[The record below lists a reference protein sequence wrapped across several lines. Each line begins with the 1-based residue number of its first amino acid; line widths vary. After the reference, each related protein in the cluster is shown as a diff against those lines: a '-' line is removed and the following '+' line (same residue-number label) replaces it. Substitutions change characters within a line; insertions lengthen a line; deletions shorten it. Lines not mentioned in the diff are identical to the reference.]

1 MQWVVP
7 QHPTGRWA
15 SRTRPEARTLAALD
29 LQTGLSP
36 KPLAAKACGGKCFRL
51 PLSRFNELRV
61 HTRLYPRIIPRQ
73 AMSRPRIFMRA
84 RRGATDS
91 AKCFAPARGPE
102 LAVGCD
108 ATPIIYSTSRSS
120 LSDAKMVASNS
131 GKFGGRGRG
140 RENIDWKPAP
150 PLRQQSHLGN
160 IAGASMPC
168 RATCG
173 GAAFGARPF

>member
-1 MQWVVP
+1 VGCS
-7 QHPTGRWA
+7 PTPNRSLGLA
-15 SRTRPEARTLAALD
+15 NATRSSDACCARPPD
-29 LQTGLSP
+29 W
-36 KPLAAKACGGKCFRL
+36 PLTETARRKGVRRKML
-51 PLSRFNELRV
+51 PPPAESFQRV
-61 HTRLYPRIIPRQ
+61 KGDTRLYPRIIPRQ

-108 ATPIIYSTSRSS
+108 ATLIIYSTSRSS